1 MSVLASVAVAGKAAA
16 AAAGSTASTGAS
28 LTAANSV
35 VKATQVE
42 ALKKVAEAATSN
54 ANALSPEL
62 SSAANETAVADLS
75 AQKLDFLTGK
85 ISPDQMLSHDNFLE
99 LNKNKVGRFDDNGQL
114 IKDEKGNLLPN
125 VEYESNGNHYATNA
139 NGHIT
144 NWNAELR
151 DTPENVR
158 DECAQREV
166 GGGGE
171 YHGGHLVARMNGG
184 SAGSENLVPMRGTIN
199 SGDYLRVER
208 VENQLVKEGHSV
220 HETGRLE
227 WEGDTLSTFDKH
239 VSVDGVER
247 INQKIGNVKGSTE
260 LLNDLDGVL
269 SEEQM
274 SQLKEVLSDMKADEC
289 EVSITSYTKEC
300 DAEGNVTS
308 VRVDYRNESAEP
320 KPTKDHMTFNV

>member
-1 MSVLASVAVAGKAAA
+1 MSVLASVTAAGKAVAA
-16 AAAGSTASTGAS
+16 TASTGAAQ
-28 LTAANSV
+28 TAVASPV
-35 VKATQVE
+35 VNAVQGATVRKA
-42 ALKKVAEAATSN
+42 AEAVSSN
-54 ANALSPEL
+54 VNPLSSEL
-62 SSAANETAVADLS
+62 SSVANETAVADLS
-75 AQKLDFLTGK
+75 AQKLDLLTGK

-99 LNKNKVGRFDDNGQL
+99 LNKNNAGRFDDNGQM

-125 VEYESNGNHYATNA
+125 IEYESNGNPYATNA
-139 NGHIT
+139 NGRIVS
-144 NWNAELR
+144 WDAELR

-208 VENQLVKEGHSV
+208 IEHQLLKEGHSV
-220 HETGRLE
+220 HQSGWLE
-227 WEGDTLSTFDKH
+227 WIGDMPSKGGKRFF
-239 VSVDGVER
+239 VDGGNEGLAL
-247 INQKIGNVKGSTE
+247 KFDNVKGSTE

-274 SQLKEVLSDMKADEC
+274 SQLKDVVSDLKADGC
-289 EVSITSYTKEC
+289 EVSVTSYTKEY

-308 VRVDYRNESAEP
+308 VRVDYRNESAMP